1 MDSVTQ
7 AALGAAVAV
16 AVMGRSTPVK
26 KAALWGAVAGTLPDL
41 DVFWNFGDD
50 LSNMLRHRGE
60 THAFFYQTLFSPLLA
75 WLICRWHQQQALFL
89 RWWLAIWLVLITHSL
104 LDTFTTYG
112 TQLALPFSDYPFALE
127 SIFVIDPLYTLPLL
141 IGVGLAWRL
150 PGRGLG
156 FNQLGLLLSSLY
168 LGWGLAAQ
176 QWVLWQLD
184 SMHPELAHY
193 ERLVQPT
200 ALNTLVWRIVV
211 MDQAGYREGF
221 YALNDGTTPIEFR
234 RHVFPKQTQALSQ
247 LPQAKELTRFSH
259 GFVGYFQRGE
269 LLTMADLRMGMQGN
283 YAFEFSLACQQDNEL
298 EPIAV
303 VQLDKPYQMLEMWTW
318 AFRRFWLDTK
328 PLSAIS
334 VRSQPNCI

>member
-16 AVMGRSTPVK
+16 AVMGKSTPVK

-41 DVFWNFGDD
+41 DVFIHYGDD

-60 THAFFYQTLFSPLLA
+60 SHAIFYQTLFSPLLA

-89 RWWLAIWLVLITHSL
+89 RWWLAIWLVLVTHSL

-112 TQLALPFSDYPFALE
+112 TQLALPFSNYPFALE

-150 PGRGLG
+150 PGSGLG
-156 FNQLGLLLSSLY
+156 FNKLGLLLSSLY
-168 LGWGLAAQ
+168 LGWGLLAQ

-184 SMHPELAHY
+184 QQHPELAHY

-200 ALNTLVWRIVV
+200 ALNTLVWRVIV
-211 MDQAGYREGF
+211 MDAEGYREGF
-221 YALNDGTTPIEFR
+221 YALNDGKTLIEFR
-234 RHVFPKQTQALSQ
+234 QHAFPEQAKALSQ
-247 LPQAKELTRFSH
+247 LPAAQELTRFSH
-259 GFVGYFQRGE
+259 GFIGYFQRSQ

-283 YAFEFSLACQQDNEL
+283 YAFEFSLACQQGTEL
-298 EPIAV
+298 KPIAV
-303 VQLDKPYQMLEMWTW
+303 VQLDKPYQMLEIWAW
-318 AFRRFWLDTK
+318 AFRRFWLEAR
-328 PLSAIS
+328 PLSEIT
-334 VRSQPNCI
+334 VRSQPDCD